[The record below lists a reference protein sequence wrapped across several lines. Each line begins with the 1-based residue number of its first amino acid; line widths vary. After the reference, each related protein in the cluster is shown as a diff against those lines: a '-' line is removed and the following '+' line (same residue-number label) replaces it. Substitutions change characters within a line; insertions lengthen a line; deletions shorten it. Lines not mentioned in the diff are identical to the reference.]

1 MKRICDLC
9 EIRELKEDEMFC
21 FSCFPKLKKVFQKY
35 ANGIR
40 EFRRGPTTFVQ
51 MTLEF
56 KK

>member
-21 FSCFPKLKKVFQKY
+21 FSCFPRLKKVFQKY
-35 ANGIR
+35 ARGIR
-40 EFRRGPTTFVQ
+40 EFKRGPRTYIQ